1 MVILDTFVV
10 MVGVQAVPDVS
21 PSPSAAAH
29 AEADEAAAEQD
40 GSDGNQY
47 YHPDVHH
54 AVADEVV
61 VDVN

>member
-10 MVGVQAVPDVS
+10 MIGVQAVPDVS
-21 PSPSAAAH
+21 PSSSAAAH
-29 AEADEAAAEQD
+29 AEADEPAAEQY

-54 AVADEVV
+54 AVADVVV
-61 VDVN
+61 VDAS